1 MAVSV
6 CIIMG
11 VPVSIGTGYNQVVV
25 VLILRAVC
33 DEIYSSNSFT
43 SGLFK
48 LLQNSSGKA
57 SSLASPPS
65 GDGTSDQESS
75 ARGKYLLD
83 YAPIQPRVR
92 WLDAIKKELL
102 TSTVAA
108 YIHIDIYSSPSFM
121 VITAAL

>member
-1 MAVSV
+1 M
-6 CIIMG
+6 
-11 VPVSIGTGYNQVVV
+11 VV

-33 DEIYSSNSFT
+33 DEIYSCNSFT

-48 LLQNSSGKA
+48 LLQNSSGVA

-65 GDGTSDQESS
+65 GDGTSDQDSS
-75 ARGKYLLD
+75 AKGKYLLD
-83 YAPIQPRVR
+83 YVPIQPRVR
-92 WLDAIKKELL
+92 WLDAVAYLVIMY
-102 TSTVAA
+102 TVPA